1 MHFLLDENVPV
12 SVADTI
18 RNLGHEVTN
27 IRDYVPAGAADPVV
41 ATVSVQIRAVL
52 ISFDG
57 DFQKIAPRIPKGA
70 RQRFRNLSRISMKC
84 NEPYLSGLHPH
95 PLGLEWAQTGYRGAR
110 HGCSRPRRSPHSRI
124 RYPSSSDFSPMMRP
138 APPTW
143 RKARWG
149 DGFACPHCGT
159 AGEPFH
165 FENRPGVLRCRKC
178 RQNTGLTV
186 GTVMERS
193 HTPLNVWFWAAYLV
207 ASQTPGMSAVQ
218 FQRQL
223 GLSRYETAFQILHK
237 LRSGMVR
244 PNQDRIGGQPKNH
257 AFLSGLHPHPLGLEW
272 AQTGYRG
279 ARHGCSRPR
288 RSPIPAFATRV
299 QRLFPDDAACAA
311 YLEKARWGD
320 GFACPHCGTAGEPFH
335 FENRPGVLRCRKCR
349 QNTGLT
355 VGTVM
360 ERSHTPLNVWFW
372 AAYLVASQ
380 TPGMSAVQFQRQLG
394 LSRYETAFQILHKLR
409 SGMVRPNQDRI
420 GGQPKN
426 HVEVDETWV
435 GGRTRGEGRGVHH
448 KVPVSCAIEVCH
460 RKPGTKLDNRKDGRY
475 AGRVRLAVV
484 LDRSAE
490 SLCGF
495 VESTVAPGSLIVT
508 DDWSGYAGLGKRG
521 YEHFA
526 VAECGDPEVAEQYLP
541 IIHLVFANLK
551 TWLIGIHHGVSHQHL
566 QAYLNEFTFRFNRR
580 FYPFNA
586 FRSLLGIAGD
596 TSAPTYAELYSGEWR
611 HPTCSGHGR

>member
-1 MHFLLDENVPV
+1 MPESLRLSPNTT
-12 SVADTI
+12 AD
-18 RNLGHEVTN
+18 L
-27 IRDYVPAGAADPVV
+27 P
-41 ATVSVQIRAVL
+41 
-52 ISFDG
+52 F
-57 DFQKIAPRIPKGA
+57 
-70 RQRFRNLSRISMKC
+70 
-84 NEPYLSGLHPH
+84 
-95 PLGLEWAQTGYRGAR
+95 
-110 HGCSRPRRSPHSRI
+110 PHSL
-124 RYPSSSDFSPMMRP
+124 PEF
-138 APPTW
+138 
-143 RKARWG
+143 
-149 DGFACPHCGT
+149 
-159 AGEPFH
+159 
-165 FENRPGVLRCRKC
+165 
-178 RQNTGLTV
+178 
-186 GTVMERS
+186 
-193 HTPLNVWFWAAYLV
+193 
-207 ASQTPGMSAVQ
+207 
-218 FQRQL
+218 
-223 GLSRYETAFQILHK
+223 
-237 LRSGMVR
+237 
-244 PNQDRIGGQPKNH
+244 
-257 AFLSGLHPHPLGLEW
+257 
-272 AQTGYRG
+272 
-279 ARHGCSRPR
+279 
-288 RSPIPAFATRV
+288 

-448 KVPVSCAIEVCH
+448 KVPVSCAIEVRH

-495 VESTVAPGSLIVT
+495 VESTVAPRSLIVT

-541 IIHLVFANLK
+541 IIHLVFANVQPVHRGSGGGLRPPDCRPAGTALHLGELRPEFPVIDHRK
-551 TWLIGIHHGVSHQHL
+551 PPDRIGPPTIPSNSSLAVYAKIVARRASTSSMIGSGTVSRRFPFRAARSRTRGWSQRITPVVRMP
-566 QAYLNEFTFRFNRR
+566 ASLNE
-580 FYPFNA
+580 
-586 FRSLLGIAGD
+586 
-596 TSAPTYAELYSGEWR
+596 
-611 HPTCSGHGR
+611 

>member
-1 MHFLLDENVPV
+1 MDVLDR
-12 SVADTI
+12 AD
-18 RNLGHEVTN
+18 L
-27 IRDYVPAGAADPVV
+27 P
-41 ATVSVQIRAVL
+41 
-52 ISFDG
+52 F
-57 DFQKIAPRIPKGA
+57 
-70 RQRFRNLSRISMKC
+70 
-84 NEPYLSGLHPH
+84 
-95 PLGLEWAQTGYRGAR
+95 
-110 HGCSRPRRSPHSRI
+110 PHSL
-124 RYPSSSDFSPMMRP
+124 PEF
-138 APPTW
+138 
-143 RKARWG
+143 
-149 DGFACPHCGT
+149 
-159 AGEPFH
+159 
-165 FENRPGVLRCRKC
+165 
-178 RQNTGLTV
+178 
-186 GTVMERS
+186 
-193 HTPLNVWFWAAYLV
+193 
-207 ASQTPGMSAVQ
+207 
-218 FQRQL
+218 
-223 GLSRYETAFQILHK
+223 
-237 LRSGMVR
+237 
-244 PNQDRIGGQPKNH
+244 
-257 AFLSGLHPHPLGLEW
+257 
-272 AQTGYRG
+272 
-279 ARHGCSRPR
+279 
-288 RSPIPAFATRV
+288 

-320 GFACPHCGTAGEPFH
+320 GLACPHCGTAGEPFH

-448 KVPVSCAIEVCH
+448 KVPVSCAIEVRH
-460 RKPGTKLDNRKDGRY
+460 RKPGPKLDNRKDGRY

-586 FRSLLGIAGD
+586 FRSLLASRA
-596 TSAPTYAELYSGEWR
+596 TPLLQPMPSFTRESGGTLHVAVMGVNRIGKLESSDWR
-611 HPTCSGHGR
+611 SNSH

>member
-1 MHFLLDENVPV
+1 MDVLDR
-12 SVADTI
+12 AD
-18 RNLGHEVTN
+18 L
-27 IRDYVPAGAADPVV
+27 P
-41 ATVSVQIRAVL
+41 
-52 ISFDG
+52 F
-57 DFQKIAPRIPKGA
+57 
-70 RQRFRNLSRISMKC
+70 
-84 NEPYLSGLHPH
+84 
-95 PLGLEWAQTGYRGAR
+95 
-110 HGCSRPRRSPHSRI
+110 PHSL
-124 RYPSSSDFSPMMRP
+124 PEF
-138 APPTW
+138 
-143 RKARWG
+143 
-149 DGFACPHCGT
+149 
-159 AGEPFH
+159 
-165 FENRPGVLRCRKC
+165 
-178 RQNTGLTV
+178 
-186 GTVMERS
+186 
-193 HTPLNVWFWAAYLV
+193 
-207 ASQTPGMSAVQ
+207 
-218 FQRQL
+218 
-223 GLSRYETAFQILHK
+223 
-237 LRSGMVR
+237 
-244 PNQDRIGGQPKNH
+244 
-257 AFLSGLHPHPLGLEW
+257 
-272 AQTGYRG
+272 
-279 ARHGCSRPR
+279 
-288 RSPIPAFATRV
+288 

-448 KVPVSCAIEVCH
+448 KVPVSCAIEVRH

-526 VAECGDPEVAEQYLP
+526 VAECGDSEVAEQYLP

-566 QAYLNEFTFRFNRR
+566 QAYLNEFTFHFNRR

-586 FRSLLGIAGD
+586 FRSLLGIAGG
-596 TSAPTYAELYSGEWR
+596 TSAQPMPSFTRESGGTLHVAVMGVNLIGKESSILMISRNTKGFRVSPRSDGLISRVMGPPPWPR
-611 HPTCSGHGR
+611 VRFTMRRCVGGAFIASGLVIGFRAFHDYFERSADR

>member
-1 MHFLLDENVPV
+1 MDVLDR
-12 SVADTI
+12 AD
-18 RNLGHEVTN
+18 L
-27 IRDYVPAGAADPVV
+27 P
-41 ATVSVQIRAVL
+41 
-52 ISFDG
+52 F
-57 DFQKIAPRIPKGA
+57 
-70 RQRFRNLSRISMKC
+70 
-84 NEPYLSGLHPH
+84 
-95 PLGLEWAQTGYRGAR
+95 
-110 HGCSRPRRSPHSRI
+110 PHSR
-124 RYPSSSDFSPMMRP
+124 PEF
-138 APPTW
+138 
-143 RKARWG
+143 
-149 DGFACPHCGT
+149 
-159 AGEPFH
+159 
-165 FENRPGVLRCRKC
+165 
-178 RQNTGLTV
+178 
-186 GTVMERS
+186 
-193 HTPLNVWFWAAYLV
+193 
-207 ASQTPGMSAVQ
+207 
-218 FQRQL
+218 
-223 GLSRYETAFQILHK
+223 
-237 LRSGMVR
+237 
-244 PNQDRIGGQPKNH
+244 
-257 AFLSGLHPHPLGLEW
+257 
-272 AQTGYRG
+272 
-279 ARHGCSRPR
+279 
-288 RSPIPAFATRV
+288 

-448 KVPVSCAIEVCH
+448 KVPVSCAIEVLH
-460 RKPGTKLDNRKDGRY
+460 RKPGTKLDNRKD
-475 AGRVRLAVV
+475 GRVRLAVV

-586 FRSLLGIAGD
+586 FRSLLGIAPD